1 MQHNDSSQE
10 SNGCDPW
17 LVDNKHSPVHH
28 ISGVEASDDI
38 MSSFNLHQPQL
49 QINATSK
56 STGVIKRIM
65 PDQIIDSYI

>member
-17 LVDNKHSPVHH
+17 LVDNKHSPAHH

-38 MSSFNLHQPQL
+38 MSSFNLHQPQP
-49 QINATSK
+49 QIKLLAK
-56 STGVIKRIM
+56 ALG
-65 PDQIIDSYI
+65 D